1 MKQYFIS
8 FVLFLFITII
18 NCSINHHV
26 FKENASLSMRYDL
39 IKMHRV
45 DNSIE
50 HTVIFAINQLRTKE
64 LELTLMNISD
74 PRNPYYGQ
82 YWTNDEISLFTQNLP
97 GRDAIRRFL
106 FHQKIDI
113 DHETVYGENITAT
126 AAIHKWESI
135 FNTHFHYYHMKDIFK
150 DNDNTHYTNEDKL
163 IIRTD
168 SYSLP
173 LEIAHHVSVVFNTI
187 QFPYPAHQKGRNMYD
202 ATDDE
207 NKLITTEGGDGRK
220 GYITQINNDGRVL
233 TNQKVHRLNK
243 SQTIVVVISIMLG
256 TAIFLYGLYRFEH

>member
-45 DNSIE
+45 DYNIE

-64 LELTLMNISD
+64 LELALMNISD

-82 YWTNDEISLFTQNLP
+82 YWTNDEVSLFTQNLP

-113 DHETVYGENITAT
+113 DHETMYGENITAT

-150 DNDNTHYTNEDKL
+150 DNNNTHYTNEDRL

-173 LEIAHHVSVVFNTI
+173 LEIAHHVSVVYNTI
-187 QFPYPAHQKGRNMYD
+187 QFPYPTHQKGRNMY
-202 ATDDE
+202 DE

-220 GYITQINNDGRVL
+220 EYITQINNDGRIL
-233 TNQKVHRLNK
+233 TNQRVHRLNK
-243 SQTIVVVISIMLG
+243 SQTIVVVISIMVG